1 MTHGIRQLIK
11 QRNKLQAQ
19 ILNGDANPDIEK
31 KFRKLRNRIGK
42 HVKILKGKKKL
53 IFFLQVYQ
61 FIFF

>member
-42 HVKILKGKKKL
+42 HVKILKGKKKS
-53 IFFLQVYQ
+53 
-61 FIFF
+61 